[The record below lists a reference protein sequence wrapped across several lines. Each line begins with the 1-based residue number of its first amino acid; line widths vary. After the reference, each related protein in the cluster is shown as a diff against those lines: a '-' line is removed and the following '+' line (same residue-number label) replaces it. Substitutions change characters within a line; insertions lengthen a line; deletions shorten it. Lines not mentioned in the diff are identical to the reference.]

1 MRSTT
6 KRETDREHDEVTLLE
21 LGAEEWDER
30 QLHRGP
36 VRHLA
41 EGDDGADDGELGSEA
56 RGSCCGGLPSGEKST
71 RHPPGAG
78 HCH

>member
-21 LGAEEWDER
+21 LGAGEWDER

-41 EGDDGADDGELGSEA
+41 EGDDGADDGELGSEG
-56 RGSCCGGLPSGEKST
+56 RGSCCDRGCRHCPYLDQARRLSG
-71 RHPPGAG
+71 
-78 HCH
+78 